1 MTRAIFQQGH
11 DPGYMADPDPRS
23 KPIPYVMTNRDRDDA
38 HIVRLDIIAQ
48 TRREKLSDFVPG
60 LVVTELSADDLS
72 PEQRRALFGDD
83 HEA

>member
-1 MTRAIFQQGH
+1 MTRFNPQLGR
-11 DPGYMADPDPRS
+11 DPAYMADPDPRS

-48 TRREKLSDFVPG
+48 TRREKLSEFVPG
-60 LVVTELSADDLS
+60 LVVTELSADDLT
-72 PEQRRALFGDD
+72 PAQKRALFGDD